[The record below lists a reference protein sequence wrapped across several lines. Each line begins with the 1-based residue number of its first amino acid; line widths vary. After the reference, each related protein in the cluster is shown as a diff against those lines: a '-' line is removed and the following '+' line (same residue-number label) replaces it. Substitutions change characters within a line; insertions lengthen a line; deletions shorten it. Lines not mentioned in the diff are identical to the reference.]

1 MKKGLSI
8 GLRLTV
14 SYLII
19 FAVAQLIFG
28 VGMWFI
34 LRHNLYD
41 IADDTLEGQIDDVK
55 RFLEAQ
61 RRDAS
66 VGKLR
71 EEVTEAYVLEH
82 SGDYLQIQDEQGDW
96 IYRSSFLEQ
105 HNLPALTASQ
115 WQKASY
121 ENRRVGGR
129 PFRFLSDRV
138 EVYGR
143 RFIVQTG
150 VPEGDILRTLG
161 LFKQYLLIFAGL
173 MLLAAS
179 AVGYWLSRRALAP
192 VDALT
197 RTARSISGVNLSSRL
212 ERLNTGDEV
221 QRLSDT
227 LNEMLGRIE
236 TAFLRV
242 SQFTAD
248 ASHELRT
255 PISLIRTEAEIALRK
270 LRDPAEY
277 QEALSHILH
286 EAERTSALVEKLL
299 SLAREDAGR
308 ESLDMRRLDLGDTV
322 REVANDWHHVMAT
335 HQLRFTE
342 NLAAR
347 EVCIAGDKTAV
358 SRLLNILLD
367 NAVRYTPSTGS
378 VELAL
383 ETKDETAVIAVRDS
397 GIGISNED
405 RHRIFERFYR
415 ADKARSRELGG
426 AGLGLAIAQWI
437 VEQHRGSITV
447 VSSPGKG
454 SEFIVELPMS
464 PANP

>member
-8 GLRLTV
+8 GLRLTL

-66 VGKLR
+66 VAKLR
-71 EEVTEAYVLEH
+71 EEVTETYVLEH

-129 PFRFLSDRV
+129 SFRFLSDRV

-143 RFIVQTG
+143 RFIVQTA
-150 VPEGDILRTLG
+150 VPEGDILRTLR

-173 MLLAAS
+173 ILLAAS

-197 RTARSISGVNLSSRL
+197 RTARSISGANLSSRL

-227 LNEMLGRIE
+227 LNEMLARIE

-270 LRDPAEY
+270 SRDPAEY

-299 SLAREDAGR
+299 SLARADAGR

-322 REVANDWHHVMAT
+322 REVAHDWHHVMAT

-342 NLAAR
+342 SLAAR
-347 EVCIAGDKTAV
+347 DVCIAGDKTAV

-405 RHRIFERFYR
+405 RLRIFERFYR

-464 PANP
+464 PANR